1 MPESASEIED
11 VVPDDVELSEES
23 ALDEDEDDVPEEV
36 WMSLV
41 KFGVAS
47 TPPPPRDDNLDRV
60 PGRGFPMMLELL
72 ESIRCDLR
80 LVHTTLCH
88 LVLLFRMS

>member
-1 MPESASEIED
+1 MKYNTFSYCIFLPVFDFPIPMPESASEIED

-23 ALDEDEDDVPEEV
+23 ALDEDEDDVTEADEEV

-47 TPPPPRDDNLDRV
+47 TPPPPRDDILD
-60 PGRGFPMMLELL
+60 
-72 ESIRCDLR
+72 
-80 LVHTTLCH
+80 
-88 LVLLFRMS
+88 

>member
-1 MPESASEIED
+1 MKYSDISLPDFDFPIPMPESASEIED

-23 ALDEDEDDVPEEV
+23 ALDEDEDDVEVPAAADEEV

-47 TPPPPRDDNLDRV
+47 TPLPRDDILD
-60 PGRGFPMMLELL
+60 
-72 ESIRCDLR
+72 
-80 LVHTTLCH
+80 
-88 LVLLFRMS
+88 

>member
-47 TPPPPRDDNLDRV
+47 THPPPRDDILD
-60 PGRGFPMMLELL
+60 
-72 ESIRCDLR
+72 
-80 LVHTTLCH
+80 
-88 LVLLFRMS
+88 